1 MTETE
6 NLVLEQLRAI
16 RADIADLRESFAL
29 HETRLT
35 DGQAAIRVEIS
46 ALGQQVAGLTTAV
59 YSGQNRLADIERK
72 IDRIEK
78 RLELTEAS
86 SREP

>member
-6 NLVLEQLRAI
+6 NLVLDELRAI
-16 RADIADLRESFAL
+16 RADIDELRESFAL
-29 HETRLT
+29 QETRLT

-59 YSGQNRLADIERK
+59 YSGQNRLADIER
-72 IDRIEK
+72 RIESIEK
-78 RLELTEAS
+78 GLDLTD
-86 SREP
+86 

>member
-6 NLVLEQLRAI
+6 NLVLEQLRLI
-16 RADIADLRESFAL
+16 RKEIADLK
-29 HETRLT
+29 

-59 YSGQNRLADIERK
+59 YSGHNRLADIERR
-72 IDRIEK
+72 IDRIEH
-78 RLELTEAS
+78 RLELTD
-86 SREP
+86 